1 MAPHAKIKSEIKKT
15 HRLRLKAKSMTD
27 ETLGDMLNAT
37 PPVAEDKKIET
48 PPEGSQEQVPSQNP
62 LDDELSKIKEKSES
76 RTKLEK
82 LEYTKKRVESQLEE
96 ERKKLGV
103 VIAPSGDDDE
113 PLTLGKYRQIKQEEA
128 QQTAIQMA
136 DDIQDEKERELVKH
150 HLSNTI
156 KPTGNPNEDLR
167 LARMLTN
174 SVRNSTIIK
183 ESNRKGEPQS
193 YRGSSA
199 PAPYEPTFEPTPEE
213 AQMMSMKGLD
223 GKPLL
228 NIQDILKAR
237 K

>member
-1 MAPHAKIKSEIKKT
+1 MA
-15 HRLRLKAKSMTD
+15 D
-27 ETLGDMLNAT
+27 ETLGEMLNAT

-48 PPEGSQEQVPSQNP
+48 PQAPSQNP
-62 LDDELSKIKEKSES
+62 LEEELKQIKEKGEG

-82 LEYTKKRVESQLEE
+82 LEYTKKRVEQQLEE

-103 VIAPSGDDDE
+103 DNTPVIDEDE
-113 PLTLGKYRQIKQEEA
+113 PLTIGKYKKIRQEEA
-128 QQTAIQMA
+128 QQTALQMA
-136 DDIQDEKERELVKH
+136 EDIQDEAERELVKH

-183 ESNRKGEPQS
+183 ETNRKGEPQT

-199 PAPYEPTFEPTPEE
+199 PAPYEPEFEPTPEE
-213 AQMMSMKGLD
+213 AQMMRMKGLD

-228 NIQDILKAR
+228 TIQDVIKAR
-237 K
+237 KG